1 MADTT
6 LFGRLR
12 RLFSSNIIVRNVGG
26 NRLKI
31 ADTDRIQSS
40 GNLSTNYL
48 AARYAGMHMPNNV
61 GGYRQNPVYN
71 AGRLEL
77 FADYEAMEQ
86 DPILASA
93 LDIYSDE
100 STMKNE
106 NGDILDIRS
115 DNEQVREV
123 LHNLFYD
130 VINIEFNL
138 WPWIRSMN
146 KYGDFFLKLDI
157 AEKYG
162 VVGVEPM
169 SAYSVSREEGV
180 NPDLPHEVTF
190 NVDDGNKATS
200 YNKNDQTLKNYEVAH
215 FRMLTDSNFLP
226 YGKSMIEAARKI
238 WKQLT
243 LMEDAMLIHRI
254 MRAPEK
260 RIFKIDIGNIPPAE
274 VDNYMQTLINKM
286 KKTPYIDQ
294 NSGEYNL
301 KFNMMNMMEDFYL
314 PVRGGDSGTQIES
327 LSGMEYNAIDDV
339 EYLRNKMMAAL
350 RIPKAYLGYDEGTE
364 GKATLAQEDVRFART
379 IERIQRIVLSELT
392 KIAIVHLYTQGFDKE
407 DLVGFE
413 LNLTNPSIV
422 YEQEKVALWSEKIN
436 LAESMKGTKL
446 ISEDWIYKNIFN
458 MTKDQV
464 DDERARVIDDIKQN
478 FRKEQ
483 IETEGNDPAVTKESF
498 GTPHDLA
505 SMHRKGEN
513 EMPEGGWPGGG
524 RPKEGTKYSTDGHP
538 RGRDPIGKK
547 ALDKTF
553 DIDTSI
559 KHNFKGNSPLAKE
572 NKNNIVNN
580 IIDSLPNDKKI
591 LIEKTEKE
599 KITKKSDEQFDL
611 MNEDK
616 VILSDKDMKLK

>member
-40 GNLSTNYL
+40 GNLATNYL
-48 AARYAGMHMPNNV
+48 AARYSGMHMPNNV

-77 FADYEAMEQ
+77 FSDYEAMDL

-169 SAYSVSREEGV
+169 SPYAVSREEGV

-190 NVDDGNKATS
+190 NVDDGNKTTS
-200 YNKNDQTLKNYEVAH
+200 YNKNQNTLKNYEVAH

-274 VDNYMQTLINKM
+274 VDNYMQQLINKM

-350 RIPKAYLGYDEGTE
+350 RIPKAFLGYEEGVE

-422 YEQEKVALWSEKIN
+422 YEQEKVALWSEKIS

-464 DDERARVIDDIKQN
+464 NDERARVIDDIKQN

-505 SMHRKGEN
+505 SMHQKREG
-513 EMPEGGWPGGG
+513 EMPEGGWPGSG
-524 RPKEGTKYSTDGHP
+524 RPKEATKYSTDKHP

-547 ALDKTF
+547 SLDKTF
-553 DIDTSI
+553 DVDTSI
-559 KHNFKGNSPLAKE
+559 KHTYKNNSPLTKE
-572 NKNNIVNN
+572 NIINSV
-580 IIDSLPNDKKI
+580 IDSLPNNKKI
-591 LIEKTEKE
+591 LIEKTENE
-599 KITKKSDEQFDL
+599 RITKKSDDEFDL